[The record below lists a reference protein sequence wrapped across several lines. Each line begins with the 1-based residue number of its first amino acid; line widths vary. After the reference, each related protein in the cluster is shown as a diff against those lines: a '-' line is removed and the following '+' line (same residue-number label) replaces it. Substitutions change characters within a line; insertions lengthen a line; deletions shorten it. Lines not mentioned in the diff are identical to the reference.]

1 MSRINSPVKK
11 SVYEDNDELKHA
23 KTRLLEKLSDQNE
36 VQKIM
41 SVLSKHLNTV
51 GQPIIVERRKT
62 INER

>member
-11 SVYEDNDELKHA
+11 SDYEDNDELKNA